1 MEMIREMLLISALM
15 LLQMAAGVER
25 VCRFNQADPCYAA
38 LGDKLSLQ
46 LVSNTRHQELHL
58 YKKFNNHNKQII
70 LSVANNN
77 ETKHDYIRNRC
88 EFILDNGTLIINTV
102 TRADFGVYLLKHYFR
117 GRTASKDLQV
127 NVEGVEQICWFDQP
141 DPCYAALGHKLYLPM
156 VQDTR
161 DLHLRLYK
169 DFYSP
174 SSITVFEVNVNKETK
189 DESIRSRSEFF
200 YENGTLIITH
210 MSRADSGTYEL
221 HHTVSGTVYDS
232 RLRVEVEAPI
242 GSVQVYVNCSSSHT
256 HKSLC
261 VTPCTSDS
269 FMIHDS

>member
-1 MEMIREMLLISALM
+1 M
-15 LLQMAAGVER
+15 ER

-46 LVSNTRHQELHL
+46 LVPNTRHQELHL
-58 YKKFNNHNKQII
+58 YKKFNNYNKQII
-70 LSVANNN
+70 LSVANNK
-77 ETKHDYIRNRC
+77 ETTHDSIRNRC
-88 EFILDNGTLIINTV
+88 EFILDNGTLIINTA
-102 TRADFGVYLLKHYFR
+102 TRADFGVYHLKLLYSR
-117 GRTASKDLQV
+117 GRTASQDLQV

-141 DPCYAALGHKLYLPM
+141 DPCYAALGHKMHLPM

-174 SSITVFEVNVNKETK
+174 SSITVFDVNVNKETK

-232 RLRVEVEAPI
+232 RLRVEVE
-242 GSVQVYVNCSSSHT
+242 GTVSLSSNSSQSQVLQKSSSH
-256 HKSLC
+256 KIS
-261 VTPCTSDS
+261 
-269 FMIHDS
+269 

>member
-1 MEMIREMLLISALM
+1 
-15 LLQMAAGVER
+15 
-25 VCRFNQADPCYAA
+25 
-38 LGDKLSLQ
+38 
-46 LVSNTRHQELHL
+46 
-58 YKKFNNHNKQII
+58 
-70 LSVANNN
+70 
-77 ETKHDYIRNRC
+77 
-88 EFILDNGTLIINTV
+88 
-102 TRADFGVYLLKHYFR
+102 
-117 GRTASKDLQV
+117 
-127 NVEGVEQICWFDQP
+127 
-141 DPCYAALGHKLYLPM
+141 M

-232 RLRVEVEAPI
+232 RLRVEVEESSES
-242 GSVQVYVNCSSSHT
+242 SVSVVFVVLWSLQMTLLLGLLAGFHLYMRHT
-256 HKSLC
+256 SEKKPEDGNVGMSR
-261 VTPCTSDS
+261 SGEEQEDS
-269 FMIHDS
+269 